1 MPLASIQ
8 PEQPG
13 PSPQHWTPELVKEF
27 EGYTLAL
34 LRRRFLWFSGAL
46 GSVAAFFL
54 LLVIILKLAD
64 ISMYSLLIPA
74 FRNKSDTILPFL
86 LSVLVQALLVGWYAG
101 CFWTVRRKA
110 MTGQEL
116 IRLSYLLVAVHGMLA
131 VVLARLPGT
140 QASGL
145 LVAGIVHFLACC
157 FLPWSPRQAIM
168 PLIPVIAVWTTLEVT
183 IGTGSIGGRLLT
195 VPWGLLIGVPGVALC
210 ALRHTQRLERYERT
224 FFYKRYREV
233 KRELVDARRIHESLF
248 PTQVIDGSV
257 RVHYKYEPMQQIGGD
272 FLYVH
277 RPEQNPDQLSVVLLD
292 VTGHGVLAALTVN
305 RIWGEL
311 RRIFAEHPNIAP
323 GNVLHLLNRYA
334 HLTLAPYGVY
344 LTAKIV
350 RIDATNDMLEYA
362 SGGHPPAYLYREDGS
377 IVELESTAFVLG
389 ACPDADYVP
398 DPKQMAMNP
407 GDVLLLYTDGMN
419 EARGLSGRLLGLDG
433 LRKIINEVGATHPR
447 QGEWPDKIFSRME
460 AFRAGAPADDT
471 ILVEVSRPSAIVS
484 PRSPRDRKRQPV
496 PV

>member
-1 MPLASIQ
+1 
-8 PEQPG
+8 
-13 PSPQHWTPELVKEF
+13 
-27 EGYTLAL
+27 
-34 LRRRFLWFSGAL
+34 
-46 GSVAAFFL
+46 
-54 LLVIILKLAD
+54 
-64 ISMYSLLIPA
+64 
-74 FRNKSDTILPFL
+74 
-86 LSVLVQALLVGWYAG
+86 
-101 CFWTVRRKA
+101 
-110 MTGQEL
+110 
-116 IRLSYLLVAVHGMLA
+116 
-131 VVLARLPGT
+131 
-140 QASGL
+140 
-145 LVAGIVHFLACC
+145 
-157 FLPWSPRQAIM
+157 
-168 PLIPVIAVWTTLEVT
+168 
-183 IGTGSIGGRLLT
+183 
-195 VPWGLLIGVPGVALC
+195 LC
-210 ALRHTQRLERYERT
+210 ALRHTQRLERYERA

-248 PTQVIDGSV
+248 PTQVIDGPV

-277 RPEQNPDQLSVVLLD
+277 RPDERPDQLSVVLLD

-311 RRIFAEHPNIAP
+311 RRIFAEHPSIAP

-350 RIDATNDMLEYA
+350 RIDTGNDMLEYA
-362 SGGHPPAYLYREDGS
+362 SGGHPPAFLYREDGS
-377 IVELESTAFVLG
+377 LVELESTAFVLG

-398 DPKQMAMNP
+398 DPKQLPMHA

-433 LRKIINEVGATHPR
+433 LRKIINEVGSSHPHL
-447 QGEWPDKIFSRME
+447 GEWPDRIFSRME

-484 PRSPRDRKRQPV
+484 ARSPRERKRQPV
-496 PV
+496 GV